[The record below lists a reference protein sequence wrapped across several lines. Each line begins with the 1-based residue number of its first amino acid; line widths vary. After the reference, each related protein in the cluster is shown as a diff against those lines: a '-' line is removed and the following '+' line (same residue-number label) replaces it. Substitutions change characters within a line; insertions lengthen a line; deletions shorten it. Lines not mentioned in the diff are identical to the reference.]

1 MKHNHILKF
10 IYILL
15 LLAAL
20 VIPPAGERQVHAA
33 RQEAVTAFD
42 LILAMNSLRVGLGNV
57 ALIEDPFVDALA
69 QSTAEYMAANQM
81 SGHIGNISGRLTAT
95 GYGGG
100 SRVWA
105 TENFA
110 VGNMSI
116 DEIMLVWADPDH
128 MLPAVMQ
135 AYCHVGAGTAK
146 ASNGMTYYVLQAAYS
161 DGKFCGPYA
170 PPGGNKTP
178 KPGDNNTPRPGD
190 PTAAGPFVSQYI
202 VPVKMVTPDADG
214 RIFHVVQPGQTFWAI
229 AIAYKITIK
238 DLKSWNNLGEAAVL
252 KSGQKLFI
260 PGNNTAGYATPTQPG
275 AILVATPDADG
286 RVVHV
291 VQTYQTLTTISIAY
305 GTTIQRLLNLNGLQL
320 DTPLRVGQKLLINP
334 GNLTPSPTLAPIQRL
349 TPADDGRYYHI
360 VQSGETL
367 SWIATRYDLKVS
379 DLMAWNGL
387 SAASVIIPK
396 QKLLLQVTP
405 PATVTLTPLPPSNTP
420 LPTTTPVPTDTSTP
434 VQPTATIVPQSS
446 EPTVSL
452 TFFLGVILLMIVLGL
467 GFYFTQVRKKG

>member
-1 MKHNHILKF
+1 MKHNHILK
-10 IYILL
+10 IVYVLL

-20 VIPPAGERQVHAA
+20 VIPPAGLRQVYAA
-33 RQEAVTAFD
+33 RQPEVTAFD
-42 LILAMNSLRVGLGNV
+42 LILAMNSLRVGLGNA
-57 ALIEDPFVDALA
+57 ALIEDPLVDALA
-69 QSTAEYMAANQM
+69 QSTANYMAANQM
-81 SGHIGNISGRLTAT
+81 SGHIGNVSGRLTAL

-116 DEIMLVWADPDH
+116 DEIMLVWSDPDH

-146 ASNGMTYYVLQAAYS
+146 SANGMTYYVLQAAYS

-190 PTAAGPFVSQYI
+190 PTASPFVSQYI
-202 VPVKMVTPDADG
+202 VPVKIVTPDAEG
-214 RIFHVVQPGQTFWAI
+214 RVFHVVQPGQTFWAI

-238 DLKSWNNLGEAAVL
+238 DLKGWNNLGEAAVL

-260 PGNNTAGYATPTQPG
+260 PGSNTVGYATPTQPG
-275 AILVATPDADG
+275 AILVVTPDADG

-305 GTTIQRLLNLNGLQL
+305 GTTIQRLLNLNGLQI
-320 DTPLRVGQKLLINP
+320 DTPLRVGQKLLIDP
-334 GNLTPSPTLAPIQRL
+334 GNLTPSATLAPIQRL
-349 TPADDGRYYHI
+349 TPAEDGRYYHI

-367 SWIATRYDLKVS
+367 SWIATRYGLRVADLI
-379 DLMAWNGL
+379 AWNGL
-387 SAASVIIPK
+387 SAASVIIPN

-405 PATVTLTPLPPSNTP
+405 PATETNTPLPPSSTP
-420 LPTTTPVPTDTSTP
+420 IPTKSPAPTDTSAP
-434 VQPTATIVPQSS
+434 VQPTATLVPQTAQ
-446 EPTVSL
+446 PTVSL
-452 TFFLGVILLMIVLGL
+452 TLFLGVVFLLIVLGL
-467 GFYFTQVRKKG
+467 VFYFSQNRKKG